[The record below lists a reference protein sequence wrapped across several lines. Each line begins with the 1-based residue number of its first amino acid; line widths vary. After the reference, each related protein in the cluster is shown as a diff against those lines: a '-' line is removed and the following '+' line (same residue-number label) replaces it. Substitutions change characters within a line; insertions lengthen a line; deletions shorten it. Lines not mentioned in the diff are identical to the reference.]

1 MLFDFRANR
10 IVLIASLAL
19 SSLLLGLFVAQ
30 GAPWEQILLL
40 FAFFGLFIAFNLRR
54 MSLRAMRQLEYRFM
68 VQLDAEAYR
77 KTYAQMLDRGSKYN
91 PRWHLTKYQRTI
103 LGTLLTGN
111 SSSAAQL
118 RQQQNQKFKGLIEED
133 PYFQYLNQVTI
144 TLEALLY
151 GSKGEMAKAIKKEKE
166 VLKRLNPK
174 YQQQIE
180 QNPHSFSNVFNLLE
194 TNNQTL
200 DHEGLK
206 STMEA
211 WTPFMRII
219 GLAYLSRHEDH
230 YLSDFEAQR
239 QNMLKDYNL
248 MPL

>member
-10 IVLIASLAL
+10 IVLITSLAL
-19 SSLLLGLFVAQ
+19 ASLLLGLFVAQ

-40 FAFFGLFIAFNLRR
+40 FAFFGLFIAFNLRH

-77 KTYAQMLDRGSKYN
+77 KTYAQMLERGTKYN

-111 SSSAAQL
+111 ASLAAQL
-118 RQQQNQKFKGLIEED
+118 RQQQNQKFKELIEED

-144 TLEALLY
+144 TLEAILY
-151 GSKGEMAKAIKKEKE
+151 GSKGDMTKAFKKEKE
-166 VLKRLNPK
+166 VLKKLNPK

-180 QNPHSFSNVFNLLE
+180 LNPHSFSNVFHLLE
-194 TNNQTL
+194 SNNQTL
-200 DHEGLK
+200 EHDGLK
-206 STMEA
+206 TTMDA
-211 WTPFMRII
+211 WTPFMRVI
-219 GLAYLSRHEDH
+219 GLAYLSRHDETF
-230 YLSDFEAQR
+230 LTDFEAQR
-239 QNMLKDYNL
+239 QNMLKDYNVL
-248 MPL
+248 SL